1 MLRPVLFLFL
11 FQFLMLAA
19 SPLMA
24 SPAYTR
30 QTGAACS
37 LCHFQDMHSLNAYG
51 RAFLLHGNR
60 ESEQMIEERREYE
73 DKQAGR
79 VPSFADKGPV
89 EDGKAYTG
97 DAGVLPE
104 DWELEKAENP
114 EDGGLEGQTKRS
126 EDLR

>member
-1 MLRPVLFLFL
+1 MLHLSLFV
-11 FQFLMLAA
+11 FLMMAA
-19 SPLMA
+19 LPLHA

-37 LCHFQDMHSLNAYG
+37 MCHFQDMHSLNAYG
-51 RAFLLHGNR
+51 RAFLLNGNR

-73 DKQAGR
+73 DKRAGR

-89 EDGKAYTG
+89 EDGKAYSD

-104 DWELEKAENP
+104 DWELEKAEKP
-114 EDGGLEGQTKRS
+114 EGEGLQGQTKRS